1 MGNFEREQVLSGDE
15 PSSEL
20 VDRTVVRVVASEKTW
35 IEGNALQQL
44 EMTAQLKG
52 VQRAVGMPDLHAGKG
67 CPIGAAFLS

>member
-1 MGNFEREQVLSGDE
+1 MLSGDE